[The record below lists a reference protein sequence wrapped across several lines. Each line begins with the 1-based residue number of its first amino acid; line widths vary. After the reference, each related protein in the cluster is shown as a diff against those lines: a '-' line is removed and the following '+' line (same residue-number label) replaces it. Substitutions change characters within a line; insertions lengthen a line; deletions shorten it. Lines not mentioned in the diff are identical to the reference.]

1 MRQSLAAV
9 SVFFSFFSSASMRS
23 MQPVLRSYETTPT
36 KRQQSPM
43 RAQSIE
49 RAKLISN
56 NRRRFS
62 NHRHR

>member
-9 SVFFSFFSSASMRS
+9 SVSFSFFSSASMRS

-43 RAQSIE
+43 RSQSIE

-62 NHRHR
+62 YHRHR